1 MITAIRSSLVGM
13 LTEVILES
21 ISLPDIS
28 LYTLLLLRATLA
40 MAGVSRWLDSLA
52 AAESLLAVLTTLGGH
67 CSLQM
72 DHRMVVAP
80 LYFSLGEEDMVDLV
94 DPVTGLLG
102 LDSLSINLPLYL
114 LNNLP
119 SLPFTHKPTKNQ
131 SGKPSRK

>member
-1 MITAIRSSLVGM
+1 M

-80 LYFSLGEEDMVDLV
+80 LYFSLGGEDMVNLV
-94 DPVTGLLG
+94 VPVTGLLEVRLG
-102 LDSLSINLPLYL
+102 LIVNT
-114 LNNLP
+114 LP
-119 SLPFTHKPTKNQ
+119 SSSSQQLTRSSIHALTL
-131 SGKPSRK
+131 

>member
-80 LYFSLGEEDMVDLV
+80 LYFFLGARWEDMVDLV
-94 DPVTGLLG
+94 DPVRNDFKKKMHLSFELL
-102 LDSLSINLPLYL
+102 P
-114 LNNLP
+114 
-119 SLPFTHKPTKNQ
+119 
-131 SGKPSRK
+131 

>member
-52 AAESLLAVLTTLGGH
+52 AAE
-67 CSLQM
+67 
-72 DHRMVVAP
+72 P
-80 LYFSLGEEDMVDLV
+80 YW
-94 DPVTGLLG
+94 
-102 LDSLSINLPLYL
+102 
-114 LNNLP
+114 
-119 SLPFTHKPTKNQ
+119 
-131 SGKPSRK
+131 

>member
-1 MITAIRSSLVGM
+1 MVTAIRSSLVGM

-28 LYTLLLLRATLA
+28 LYTLLLLRATLE

-52 AAESLLAVLTTLGGH
+52 AAESLLAVLTTLWGH

-80 LYFSLGEEDMVDLV
+80 LYFSLGARWGGYGRPGIPSYRALR
-94 DPVTGLLG
+94 LG
-102 LDSLSINLPLYL
+102 LIVNKLASLS
-114 LNNLP
+114 
-119 SLPFTHKPTKNQ
+119 T
-131 SGKPSRK
+131 

>member
-28 LYTLLLLRATLA
+28 LYTLLLLSATLD
-40 MAGVSRWLDSLA
+40 MDGVSRWLDSLA

-80 LYFSLGEEDMVDLV
+80 LYFSLSARWGGKL
-94 DPVTGLLG
+94 
-102 LDSLSINLPLYL
+102 
-114 LNNLP
+114 
-119 SLPFTHKPTKNQ
+119 Q
-131 SGKPSRK
+131 S

>member
-1 MITAIRSSLVGM
+1 MTDIRSSLVGI

-28 LYTLLLLRATLA
+28 LYTLLLLRDTLE

-80 LYFSLGEEDMVDLV
+80 LGGEDMVDLV
-94 DPVTGLLG
+94 VPVTGLLEVRLG
-102 LDSLSINLPLYL
+102 LIVNTLASSSTQQLIHSSIHTL
-114 LNNLP
+114 
-119 SLPFTHKPTKNQ
+119 THYTH
-131 SGKPSRK
+131 